1 MTDINDFN
9 QKIIAEFRAND
20 GVVGPPFAGVP
31 MLLLHTVGA
40 KSGELRITP
49 LAYRAHGDQ
58 HVIFGSFAGAPKD
71 PAWVHNL
78 RAQPE
83 ASIEV
88 GTETLPVRARFTEGA
103 ERDEIWSA
111 QKRDAPTFAEYEA
124 KTDREIPVIVLD
136 VL

>member
-31 MLLLHTVGA
+31 MLLLHSVGA

-49 LAYRAHGDQ
+49 LAYRSHGDR